1 MLRMDFGKMLAKD
14 AVVGMK
20 ALQRTGQDGLFFL
33 LCFSG
38 KSSYE
43 VFDKVLG
50 FVLFFLPLLSSREE

>member
-1 MLRMDFGKMLAKD
+1 MLAKD

-33 LCFSG
+33 LRFSG